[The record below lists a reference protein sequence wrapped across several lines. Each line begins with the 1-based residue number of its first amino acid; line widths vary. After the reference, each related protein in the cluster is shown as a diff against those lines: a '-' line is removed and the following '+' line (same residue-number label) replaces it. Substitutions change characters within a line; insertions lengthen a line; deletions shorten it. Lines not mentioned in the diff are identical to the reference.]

1 MIWKRIFGGPARNEA
16 PMALYGAA
24 VRQAR
29 TPAFYLDGGVPDTV
43 EGRFEMVA
51 VHAYLVLRLLRQGGP
66 EDRETGQK
74 VFDILFDDMDQTLRE
89 MGVGDL
95 SVGKKI
101 KALASSFYGRLQAYD
116 EGFKD
121 EEGGTL
127 AAALLRNVFGSAENA
142 ERSAAA
148 LASYMRRVDKALHE
162 QDVSD
167 VIAGRIVFDTP
178 FEEPAT
184 SDMSEAH

>member
-1 MIWKRIFGGPARNEA
+1 MIWKRIFGRPARNDV
-16 PMALYGAA
+16 PMALYAAA

-29 TPAFYLDGGVPDTV
+29 SPAFYLEGGVPDTV
-43 EGRFEMVA
+43 EGRFEMVSL
-51 VHAYLVLRLLRQGGP
+51 HACLVLRRLRDGGP
-66 EDRETGQK
+66 EGKETGQK

-121 EEGGTL
+121 SEGDTL
-127 AAALLRNVFGSAENA
+127 AAAILRNVFAGDENSA
-142 ERSAAA
+142 RHAAA
-148 LASYMRRVDKALHE
+148 LASYMRRVDEALRA
-162 QDVSD
+162 QDIANVL
-167 VIAGRIVFDTP
+167 AGRIEFGAP
-178 FEEPAT
+178 FEAT
-184 SDMSEAH
+184 ETSETR